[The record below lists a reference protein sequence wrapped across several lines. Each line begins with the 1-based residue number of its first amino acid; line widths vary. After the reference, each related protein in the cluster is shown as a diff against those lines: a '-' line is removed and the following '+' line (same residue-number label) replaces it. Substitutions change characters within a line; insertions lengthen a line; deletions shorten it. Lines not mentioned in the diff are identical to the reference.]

1 MARPKVDDPKNR
13 RKILAVAEK
22 IFASKGFDATRVDD
36 IAAQAHV
43 NKALIYYYFK
53 SKSAIL
59 EELYNNFIELC
70 AKRSEKIYENLE
82 NILSEKFMHNFY
94 HDAIEFMENNTN
106 LLRIIM
112 IESMK
117 KTRHTPLLL
126 KTLGTYSGPKAQQIA
141 EQARQK
147 GIHVEGSI
155 QQVLV
160 TEFFT
165 KSVPI
170 MFFILF
176 HEAWINYFG
185 VKEKDLKEWFIAA
198 IESTH
203 MAHHHAAR

>member
-13 RKILAVAEK
+13 KKILAAAEK

-36 IAAQAHV
+36 IAALAHV

-59 EELYNNFIELC
+59 EELYNDFIDRC
-70 AKRSEKIYENLE
+70 SKRSEPIYSKIE
-82 NILSEKFMHNFY
+82 NIMSEKFMHKFL
-94 HDAIEFMENNTN
+94 HDAIEFMENNTDM
-106 LLRIIM
+106 LRIIM

-126 KTLGTYSGPKAQQIA
+126 KTLGAYSGPKASQIVD
-141 EQARQK
+141 QARQK
-147 GIHVEGSI
+147 GIHVEQNM

-176 HEAWINYFG
+176 HEAWVNYFN
-185 VKEKDLKEWFIAA
+185 VKEKDLKEWFIAS

-203 MAHHHAAR
+203 MKHHKSE